1 MLSCLQTNKCS
12 PFVRKQFTGLFS
24 FLKPPRAYH
33 NKTKAFN
40 KFEGLL
46 FLSKYSGAR
55 TRGFFLLIS
64 SILSLTRF
72 GHSICNVC
80 NLRCYLVCKLTN
92 VRLSSENSSQDC
104 FLSSSPHAPTIKK
117 ALSCE
122 SASSF
127 K

>member
-1 MLSCLQTNKCS
+1 M
-12 PFVRKQFTGLFS
+12 
-24 FLKPPRAYH
+24 
-33 NKTKAFN
+33 KAFN

-64 SILSLTRF
+64 SILSLTRL

-104 FLSSSPHAPTIKK
+104 FLSSSPHTPTIKK
-117 ALSCE
+117 HSLVRVLLRLNNIAYATRSFVLVKPHG
-122 SASSF
+122 SSRERHIVQVISL
-127 K
+127 